1 MNASGWSIWTRW
13 NSQRQRSSLGN
24 SIAWGRIMNHIHS
37 RSGWRVAAMFLACSA
52 LQAVPAVAQPAAAN
66 IPPADSAP
74 QVVHF
79 GTWGVDISTRDL
91 SVRPGDDFQRYA
103 AGKWLDT
110 HEIPADKSQ
119 NGIGSELVDRNQ
131 EQLRAIVLSAPKDS
145 QLGAFYASYMD
156 EPLLEQLD
164 DKPLKPDLARI
175 DAIKTKAEFTR
186 FMADTLHDFGS
197 TIFGLGLIPDPA
209 DPKINIGYIATGGL
223 GMPDRDYYLLDK
235 YQKQR
240 DAYRAYIQRTFE
252 MIREPN
258 PSAAADKVMAFETAI
273 AKFSW
278 PAADLRDIDKINNPM
293 SVKQL
298 KAYAPQFAWD
308 AYLGEANV
316 ISPHMLAI
324 DKTAIKAMDD
334 FYAKTPL
341 DTLKTW
347 EKFKVANDAANYL
360 SKRFVDSKFE
370 YTKTLTGAQQ
380 LRPRWR
386 RGISEVDGRL
396 GELLGKTYV
405 DRYFPAQSK
414 TMMEALVANLKKAAA
429 ERIQGNSWMGDA
441 TKKAALVKL
450 SKMDVMVGY
459 PDKFR
464 DYSKLELKPH
474 DLYGNIKRSAAF
486 EWAYQM
492 EDLNKPVDRKKW
504 AMSPA
509 TVDAYNGGLE
519 NKIVFPAGILQPPFF
534 DPKADAAVN
543 YGAAGAII
551 GHEIMH
557 GFDDQGRKI
566 DENGA
571 VRDWWTKEDATRFK
585 ALTDALGKQYS
596 SYEAAPG
603 IFINGALTMGENI
616 GDMSGLEVA
625 YTAYKMSLNGKEA
638 PLIDGLTG
646 EQRFFLAFAQA
657 WRGKQREDAIKTQV
671 ASDPHSPRRF
681 RIIGPLR
688 NFDEWYQAFGV
699 TPDSKF
705 YIPPEKRV
713 RIW

>member
-1 MNASGWSIWTRW
+1 MTD
-13 NSQRQRSSLGN
+13 RSFRAAARLG
-24 SIAWGRIMNHIHS
+24 
-37 RSGWRVAAMFLACSA
+37 AMLLACSA
-52 LQAVPAVAQPAAAN
+52 LQSMQAAAQQAAAN
-66 IPPADSAP
+66 IPSTDSAP

-79 GTWGVDISTRDL
+79 GTWGVDISTRDT

-145 QLGAFYASYMD
+145 QLGAFYSSYMD
-156 EPLLEQLD
+156 EPRLEQLD
-164 DKPLKPDLARI
+164 AAPLKADLEKI
-175 DAIKTKAEFTR
+175 DAIKTKAQLTR
-186 FMADTLHDFGS
+186 YMAHTLSDFGS
-197 TIFGLGLIPDPA
+197 TVYALGTLPDPA
-209 DPKINIGYIATGGL
+209 NPKVNIAFVGSNGM
-223 GMPDRDYYLLDK
+223 GMPDRDYYLTDK
-235 YQKQR
+235 YKKQR
-240 DAYRAYIQRTFE
+240 DAYRAYIQRTLE
-252 MIREPN
+252 MIGTPN
-258 PSAAADKVMAFETAI
+258 ASAEADKLLAFESEI
-273 AKFSW
+273 AKISW
-278 PAADLRDIDKINNPM
+278 PQADLRDLDKLNNPM
-293 SVKQL
+293 TLAQL
-298 KAYAPQFAWD
+298 KKYAPQFDWSG
-308 AYLGEANV
+308 YLGEAKV
-316 ISPHMLAI
+316 MSPHMLVA
-324 DKTAIKAMDD
+324 DNTAIKAMAAL
-334 FYAKTPL
+334 YAKTPL
-341 DTLKTW
+341 ETLKTW
-347 EKFKVANDAANYL
+347 EKFKVTNDAANYL

-370 YTKTLTGAQQ
+370 YAKTLTGAKE

-386 RGISEVDGRL
+386 RGIAEVDGRL

-414 TMMEALVANLKKAAA
+414 TMMEELVGNLKKAAA
-429 ERIQGNSWMGDA
+429 ERIQGNKWMGEA
-441 TKKAALVKL
+441 TKRAALVKL

-464 DYSKLELKPH
+464 DYSKLELKPD
-474 DLYGNIKRSAAF
+474 DLYGNIKRSVAF
-486 EWAYQM
+486 DWAYQM

-534 DPKADAAVN
+534 DPTADAAVN

-585 ALTDALGKQYS
+585 ALTDALDKQYS

-603 IFINGALTMGENI
+603 TFINGKLTMGENI

-625 YTAYKMSLNGKEA
+625 YTAYKMSLNGKPA
-638 PLIDGLTG
+638 PVIDGLTG
-646 EQRFFLAFAQA
+646 DQRFFLAFAQA

-688 NFDEWYQAFGV
+688 NLDAWYNAFGI

-705 YIPPEKRV
+705 YIPPEQRV

>member
-1 MNASGWSIWTRW
+1 MIHRSYRLSAFLLASSVLALAPHPVRA
-13 NSQRQRSSLGN
+13 QQADL
-24 SIAWGRIMNHIHS
+24 
-37 RSGWRVAAMFLACSA
+37 AAS
-52 LQAVPAVAQPAAAN
+52 VPH
-66 IPPADSAP
+66 
-74 QVVHF
+74 VVHF

-103 AGKWLDT
+103 SGKWMDT

-119 NGIGSELVDRNQ
+119 NGIGSELADRNQ
-131 EQLRAIVLSAPKDS
+131 EQLRAIVMTAPKDS
-145 QLGAFYASYMD
+145 QLGAFYQSYMD
-156 EPLLEQLD
+156 EARLEQLGD
-164 DKPLKPDLARI
+164 APLKPDLARV
-175 DAIKTKAEFTR
+175 DAIKTKAEFTK
-186 FMADTLHDFGS
+186 FMADTMHDFGS
-197 TIFGLGLIPDPA
+197 SVYGLGLLPDPA
-209 DPKINIGYIATGGL
+209 NPKINIAYVASGGMGL
-223 GMPDRDYYLLDK
+223 PDRDYYLLDK
-235 YQKQR
+235 YKPQR
-240 DAYRAYIQRTFE
+240 DAYRAYIERTLG
-252 MIREPN
+252 MVGTPN
-258 PSAAADKVMAFETAI
+258 ASAEADKVLAFETEI
-273 AKFSW
+273 AKISW
-278 PAADLRDIDKINNPM
+278 PQADLRDLDKLNNPM
-293 SVKQL
+293 TLAQL
-298 KAYAPQFAWD
+298 KAYAPQFAWESFLD
-308 AYLGEANV
+308 EAKV
-316 ISPHMLAI
+316 MSPHMLVA
-324 DKTAIKAMDD
+324 DNTAIKAMAAL
-334 FYAKTPL
+334 YAATPL
-341 DTLKTW
+341 ETLKTW
-347 EKFKVANDAANYL
+347 EKFKVANDASNYL

-370 YTKTLTGAQQ
+370 FTKTLTGAKE

-386 RGISEVDGRL
+386 RGIAEVDGRL

-414 TMMEALVANLKKAAA
+414 TMMEELVTNLKKAAA
-429 ERIQGNSWMGDA
+429 QRIQGNSWMGDA
-441 TKKAALVKL
+441 TKQAALVKL

-464 DYSKLELKPH
+464 DYSKLQLKPD
-474 DLYGNIKRSAAF
+474 DLYGNVRRSAAF

-534 DPKADAAVN
+534 DPTADAAVN

-566 DENGA
+566 DETGA
-571 VRDWWTKEDATRFK
+571 VRDWWTKDDAARFK
-585 ALTDALGKQYS
+585 ALTDALDKQYS

-603 IFINGALTMGENI
+603 IFINGKLTMGENI

-625 YTAYKMSLNGKEA
+625 YTAYKMSLGGKPA
-638 PLIDGLTG
+638 PVIDGLTG
-646 EQRFFLAFAQA
+646 DQRFFLAFAQA

-671 ASDPHSPRRF
+671 ASDPHSPRRY
-681 RIIGPLR
+681 RVIGPLR
-688 NFDEWYQAFGV
+688 NLDAWYDAFGI

-705 YIPPEKRV
+705 YIPPEQRV

>member
-1 MNASGWSIWTRW
+1 MA
-13 NSQRQRSSLGN
+13 
-24 SIAWGRIMNHIHS
+24 RIS
-37 RSGWRVAAMFLACSA
+37 YGGAARLSAVLLACSA
-52 LQAVPAVAQPAAAN
+52 FYAIPAVAQEKASAAAN
-66 IPPADSAP
+66 SVPA
-74 QVVHF
+74 QVHY
-79 GTWGVDISTRDL
+79 GNWGVDISTRDT
-91 SVRPGDDFQRYA
+91 SVKPGDDFQRYA
-103 AGKWLDT
+103 SGKWMDT
-110 HEIPADKSQ
+110 NDIPADKSQ
-119 NGIGSELVDRNQ
+119 NGIGSELADRNQ
-131 EQLRAIVLSAPKDS
+131 EQLRAIVMSSPPDS

-156 EPLLEQLD
+156 EARLEKLD
-164 DKPLKPDLARI
+164 DAPLKADLATV
-175 DAIKTKAEFTR
+175 DAIKSKADFTR
-186 FMADTLHDFGS
+186 YMAHRLSDFGS
-197 TIFGLGLIPDPA
+197 PLYALGTLPDPA
-209 DPKINIGYIATGGL
+209 NPGTNIAFIGTNGM

-235 YQKQR
+235 YKPQR

-252 MIREPN
+252 MIGEPN
-258 PSAAADKVMAFETAI
+258 ASAAADTVLSFETEI
-273 AKFSW
+273 AKISW
-278 PAADLRDIDKINNPM
+278 PQADLRDLDKLNNPM
-293 SVKQL
+293 SLTKL
-298 KAYAPQFAWD
+298 KAYAPGFDWD
-308 AYLGEANV
+308 GYLGEAKV
-316 ISPHMLAI
+316 MSPHMLVA
-324 DKTAIKAMDD
+324 DNTAIKALAAL
-334 FYAKTPL
+334 YEKTPL

-347 EKFKVANDAANYL
+347 ERFKVTNDASNYL

-370 YTKTLTGAQQ
+370 YTKTLSGAKE

-386 RGISEVDGRL
+386 RAIGEVDGRL

-405 DRYFPAQSK
+405 ERYFPARSK
-414 TMMEALVANLKKAAA
+414 TMMEELVGNLKKAAA
-429 ERIQGNSWMGDA
+429 QRIEANSWMGAA

-464 DYSKLELKPH
+464 DYSKLVMTPG
-474 DLYGNIKRSAAF
+474 DLYGNVKRSAAF
-486 EWAYQM
+486 EWAYAM

-571 VRDWWTKEDATRFK
+571 VRDWWTKDDAARFK
-585 ALTDALGKQYS
+585 VLTDALGSQYS

-625 YTAYKMSLNGKEA
+625 YTAYKMSLNGKLA
-638 PLIDGLTG
+638 PVIDGLTG
-646 EQRFFLAFAQA
+646 DQRFFLAFAQA
-657 WRGKQREDAIKTQV
+657 WRGKQRDDAIKTQV

-681 RIIGPLR
+681 RVIGPLR
-688 NFDEWYQAFGV
+688 NLDAWYDAFGIG
-699 TPDSKF
+699 PDSKF
-705 YIPPEKRV
+705 YIPPDKRV